1 MSLLNSRVT
10 RRTAL
15 VAGGG
20 GALVAAVA
28 AAASAEDA
36 PPAGTAGGASATD
49 RIPVIP
55 VVLTDAGFSMWRA
68 VRAGLVTFKI
78 SSPESTY
85 HALQGFR
92 LKNGGTV
99 TDIIEALRG
108 GVNDDREA
116 AAAGHRTLLEKAE
129 LIGGAVGVQD
139 GPIYVTVLLE
149 AGTYHFLDV
158 NDYFIEGLANPRIH
172 ELRVVGRRGRIQI
185 PAFDETILAV
195 PHDMSGHSMPE
206 DHEDHEDHETFGFVS
221 PTVLPRRGT
230 YLMINAS
237 DEIHD
242 IVWRHAV
249 AGTTDEYL
257 RAYYKAVLEG
267 TPRPGPS
274 PWLEGNTHG
283 LQGVSPWRW
292 AVVSVGFAE
301 RGDYAMVCYVPSK
314 VTGIPHTLE
323 GMHLMTKMV

>member
-1 MSLLNSRVT
+1 
-10 RRTAL
+10 

-20 GALVAAVA
+20 GALVATVA
-28 AAASAEDA
+28 AAASADN
-36 PPAGTAGGASATD
+36 PPAAAAADAG
-49 RIPVIP
+49 RIPTIP

-78 SSPESTY
+78 SSPETTY

-92 LKNGGTV
+92 LKNGGTL

-116 AAAGHRTLLEKAE
+116 AAAGHRVLLEKAE

-149 AGTYHFLDV
+149 PGTYYFLDV

-172 ELRVVGRRGRIQI
+172 ELRVVGRRGRIQL
-185 PAFDETILAV
+185 PAFDETVLAV
-195 PHDMSGHSMPE
+195 PHDMSGHGE
-206 DHEDHEDHETFGFVS
+206 ETDHTTFGFVA
-221 PTVLPRRGT
+221 PTVLPRRAT

-242 IVWRHAV
+242 IVWRRAQP
-249 AGTTDEYL
+249 GTTDAYL
-257 RAYYKAVLEG
+257 REYYRAVVNG
-267 TPRPGPS
+267 TPLPGPS
-274 PWLEGNTHG
+274 PWLEPNTHG

-292 AVVSVGFAE
+292 AVVSVGFAA
-301 RGDYAMVCYVPSK
+301 GDYATVCYVPSK

-323 GMHLMTKMV
+323 GMHLMVKMV

>member
-20 GALVAAVA
+20 GALVAATA
-28 AAASAEDA
+28 AIASAENA
-36 PPAGTAGGASATD
+36 PAPATAADG
-49 RIPVIP
+49 RIPVMP
-55 VVLTDAGFSMWRA
+55 VVLTDAGFTMWRK

-78 SSPESTY
+78 SSPETTY

-92 LKNGGTV
+92 LKNGGTL

-116 AAAGHRTLLEKAE
+116 AAAGHRVLLEKAE

-149 AGTYHFLDV
+149 PGTYYFLDV
-158 NDYFIEGLANPRIH
+158 NDYFIEGLANPRVH
-172 ELRVVGRRGRIQI
+172 TLQVVGRRGSVQL

-195 PHDMSGHSMPE
+195 PHDMSMHGGE
-206 DHEDHEDHETFGFVS
+206 ADHTTFGFVS
-221 PTVLPRRGT
+221 PTVLPRRAT

-242 IVWRHAV
+242 IVWRRAKP
-249 AGTTDEYL
+249 GTTDAYL
-257 RAYYKAVLEG
+257 REYYRAFLAGE
-267 TPRPGPS
+267 PLPGPS
-274 PWLEGNTHG
+274 PWLEPNTHG

-292 AVVSVGFAE
+292 AVVSLGFQA
-301 RGDYAMVCYVPSK
+301 GDYATVCYVPSK

-323 GMHLMTKMV
+323 GMHLMVKMV

>member
-20 GALVAAVA
+20 GALVATVA
-28 AAASAEDA
+28 AAASADNS
-36 PPAGTAGGASATD
+36 PAASTAAD
-49 RIPVIP
+49 DEIPVMP
-55 VVLTDAGFSMWRA
+55 VVLTDAGFSMWLK

-78 SSPESTY
+78 SSPEATY

-92 LKNGGTV
+92 LKNGGTL

-116 AAAGHRTLLEKAE
+116 AAAGHRVLLDKAE
-129 LIGGAVGVQD
+129 LIGGAVGVQN

-149 AGTYHFLDV
+149 PGTYYFLDV
-158 NDYFIEGLANPRIH
+158 NDYFIEGLANPRVH
-172 ELRVVGRRGRIQI
+172 TLQVVGRRGRIRL

-195 PHDMSGHSMPE
+195 PHDMTGHEME
-206 DHEDHEDHETFGFVS
+206 ADHEIFGFVS

-242 IVWRHAV
+242 IVWRHAKP
-249 AGTTDEYL
+249 GTTDAYL
-257 RAYYKAVLEG
+257 REYYRAVVEG
-267 TPRPGPS
+267 TPLPGPS
-274 PWLEGNTHG
+274 PWLESNTHG
-283 LQGVSPWRW
+283 LQGVSPGRW
-292 AVVSVGFAE
+292 AVVAVAFQEA
-301 RGDYAMVCYVPSK
+301 GDYATVCYVPSK

-323 GMHLMTKMV
+323 GMHLMVQMV

>member
-20 GALVAAVA
+20 GALVATVA
-28 AAASAEDA
+28 AAASAGDV
-36 PPAGTAGGASATD
+36 PQAGTAGGASNRD
-49 RIPVIP
+49 RIPVMP

-78 SSPESTY
+78 SSPEATY

-108 GVNDDREA
+108 GVNDDRAA
-116 AAAGHRTLLEKAE
+116 AAAGHRTLLDKAE

-139 GPIYVTVLLE
+139 GPIYVTVLLDP
-149 AGTYHFLDV
+149 GTYYFLDV

-172 ELRVVGRRGRIQI
+172 ELRVVGRRGRIQL

-195 PHDMSGHSMPE
+195 PHAAHPGEHHGPE
-206 DHEDHEDHETFGFVS
+206 HWTFGFVS
-221 PTVLPRRGT
+221 PAVLPRRAT

-242 IVWRHAV
+242 IVWRRAKP
-249 AGTTDEYL
+249 GTTDAYL
-257 RAYYKAVLEG
+257 REYYEAVVNG
-267 TPRPGPS
+267 TPLPGPS
-274 PWLEGNTHG
+274 PWLESNTHG

-292 AVVSVGFAE
+292 AVVSVGFQA
-301 RGDYAMVCYVPSK
+301 GDYATVCYVPSK

-323 GMHLMTKMV
+323 GMHLMVKMV

>member
-10 RRTAL
+10 RRSAL

-28 AAASAEDA
+28 AAASAAPAAPATAAAADA
-36 PPAGTAGGASATD
+36 GD
-49 RIPVIP
+49 IPVMP
-55 VVLTDAGFSMWRA
+55 VVLTDAGFSMWHK

-78 SSPESTY
+78 SSPEDTY

-129 LIGGAVGVQD
+129 LIGGAVGVQN

-149 AGTYHFLDV
+149 QGTYYFLDV
-158 NDYFIEGLANPRIH
+158 NDYFIEGLANPRVH
-172 ELRVVGRRGRIQI
+172 TLQVVGQHGAVQL
-185 PAFDETILAV
+185 PAFDQTILAV
-195 PHDMSGHSMPE
+195 PHDMEEHDDA
-206 DHEDHEDHETFGFVS
+206 DHTTFGFVA
-221 PTVLPRRGT
+221 PTVLPRRAT

-242 IVWRHAV
+242 IVWRHAKP
-249 AGTTDEYL
+249 GTTDAYL
-257 RAYYKAVLEG
+257 DAYYDAVVNG
-267 TPRPGPS
+267 TPLPGPS
-274 PWLEGNTHG
+274 PWLESNTHG
-283 LQGVSPWRW
+283 LQGISPYRW
-292 AVVSVGFAE
+292 AVVRVGFDA
-301 RGDYAMVCYVPSK
+301 GDYATVCYVPSDE
-314 VTGIPHTLE
+314 TGIPHTLE
-323 GMHLMTKMV
+323 GMHLMVKMV

>member
-1 MSLLNSRVT
+1 VSSSS
-10 RRTAL
+10 AS
-15 VAGGG
+15 AGD
-20 GALVAAVA
+20 A
-28 AAASAEDA
+28 AAA
-36 PPAGTAGGASATD
+36 TD
-49 RIPVIP
+49 DTRIPVIP
-55 VVLTDAGFSMWRA
+55 VSLTDAGFSLWRS

-78 SSPESTY
+78 SSPEQTY

-116 AAAGHRTLLEKAE
+116 AAAGHRTLLAKAT
-129 LIGGAVGVQD
+129 LVGGAVGVQN

-149 AGTYHFLDV
+149 PGTYYFLDV

-172 ELRVVGRRGRIQI
+172 ELRVVGRRGPIQL
-185 PAFDETILAV
+185 PAFDEAILAV
-195 PHDMSGHSMPE
+195 PHEMAGHEM
-206 DHEDHEDHETFGFVS
+206 DHTTFGFES

-249 AGTTDEYL
+249 AGTTDAYL
-257 RAYYKAVLEG
+257 DAYYDAVVNG
-267 TPRPGPS
+267 TPLPGPS

-283 LQGVSPWRW
+283 LQGVSPGRW

-301 RGDYAMVCYVPSK
+301 PGDYAMVCYVPSDT
-314 VTGIPHTLE
+314 TGIPHTLE